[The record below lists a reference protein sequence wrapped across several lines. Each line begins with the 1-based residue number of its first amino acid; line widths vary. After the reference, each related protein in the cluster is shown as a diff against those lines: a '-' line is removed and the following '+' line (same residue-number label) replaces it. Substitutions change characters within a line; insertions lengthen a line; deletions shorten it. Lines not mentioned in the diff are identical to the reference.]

1 MKQKTRW
8 AVIGIILGLA
18 LLCLG
23 ASNPLEKFTPTSN
36 GSMKGRVE
44 DLEKQNAALQ
54 QQVADLNRKVN
65 ILTQRVNAGCGGGG
79 DAGAFSSEG
88 GTSAYTKEVPGLSVV
103 RLQPE
108 GKGPGASGPE
118 EPKGRLMVESSSN
131 PEAAN
136 LIANHQPLPGTNYVP
151 LPDPALAVS
160 TEGAASSPAPPA
172 PAPVMAAPAPAPSP
186 AKSAPSPNEVAAY
199 DDIRT
204 LVAQGKLDDARPL
217 MEAYLQSYPGGSHE
231 AEVANW
237 LGMNLFTAGDYAKA
251 IEDLKLVTDKHYE
264 SSVAPDALYIIG
276 LCYFEQNKT
285 KEAGDAF
292 RDVKKL
298 YPFSKA
304 AKFAEDKLATC
315 CQ

>member
-1 MKQKTRW
+1 MKRKTRW
-8 AVIGIILGLA
+8 AVIGTILGLA

-23 ASNPLEKFTPTSN
+23 ASNPLEKFTPPNT

-44 DLEKQNAALQ
+44 ELEKQNAALQ
-54 QQVADLNRKVN
+54 QQVADLNRKLN
-65 ILTQRVNAGCGGGG
+65 ILSQRVNAGCGGGG
-79 DAGAFSSEG
+79 EAGAFNSDGGSSG
-88 GTSAYTKEVPGLSVV
+88 YMKEAPGLSVV

-108 GKGPGASGPE
+108 GKVPGGPGSE
-118 EPKGRLMVESSSN
+118 EPKGRLMVQSSSN

-160 TEGAASSPAPPA
+160 TEGAAAGPASPA
-172 PAPVMAAPAPAPSP
+172 PAPVLATPAPAPSGP
-186 AKSAPSPNEVAAY
+186 KPAPSPNEVAAY
-199 DDIRT
+199 DDIRA
-204 LVAQGKLDDARPL
+204 LVAQSKLDDARPL
-217 MEAYLQSYPGGSHE
+217 MESYLQSYPGGSHE

-251 IEDLKLVTDKHYE
+251 IENLKLVTDKHYE
-264 SSVAPDALYIIG
+264 SAVAPDALYIIG

-304 AKFAEDKLATC
+304 AQLAETKLATC